1 MVDIPGYRLVGAVR
15 KTGYNLLLQA
25 RREADDQP
33 VILKTPLEPCVGPR
47 EREQYRREFAILRR
61 LEDVRGVPRP
71 YACEWSQG
79 RPVLV
84 LEQVRG
90 EPLSETV
97 GKPYEVSR
105 FLALAISLAST
116 LSDIHRHGIIHKDL
130 KPSNIIAE
138 PSGTARII
146 DFGLASLQRREHLE
160 AVSLHL
166 LEGTLAYMS
175 PEQTGRMNRTL
186 DYRTDFYSLGVTF
199 YELLTGV
206 RPFQAH
212 DTLEW
217 FHAHMAQSPRPP
229 RELVPGLPP
238 TLSELV
244 MKLLAKVAEERYQS
258 ADGLKADLERCQE
271 DLRRGAVEPF
281 TLGQKDHPSQFQPPQ
296 ALYGRE
302 AHVHTLLEGFERV
315 ARSGRPELLLVR
327 GYSGMGKSSLVNEL
341 HKPVVRRHGFLLS
354 GKFDPLQ
361 RDVPYAT
368 LAQAIG
374 GLVRQL
380 LAGSEEELAR
390 WRERLMEVWEG
401 HGQLLVD
408 LVPLLERVVG
418 RQPAVPPLTPAEVRH
433 HFHRVLLRFL
443 GVFASREHPL
453 VVFLDDL
460 QWADAASLRL
470 LQHLLTHP
478 EPPPVL
484 WLGAYRDN
492 EVGPSHPLTLVL
504 EELRK
509 ADSPLTELQLEPL
522 SLEQIQRLLADSL
535 PGAGQ
540 DVLVPLSRLLQE
552 KTGGNPFFLI
562 QLMVKLY
569 QDDLLGRT
577 SEGTWRWDAEG
588 IQARAY
594 SDNIVDFLVGRL
606 RQLPARTQ
614 HLLRLA
620 ACEGNVFSPRTLSAL
635 SDSLELAE
643 VEQGLEPALEEGLLM
658 RSRDTGQYRFLH
670 DRIQQAAESLSS
682 EQERKQTHLRI
693 GQLLLEQLPP
703 EQVRERI
710 FDVVSQLNAGAEL
723 LHEPARRH
731 HLARLNAEA
740 ARRAMASIAY
750 RPALTFLTT
759 AFTLLPD
766 DPWEA
771 DPTLAFQLKLDE
783 AACEL
788 QSTHIDRALLLVE
801 ELRPRMRTRE
811 DIVSLYVLK
820 SDILNVK
827 GDMPGATASSLE
839 CLALLGRPLPAHP
852 SPEEVK
858 AAHEQ
863 VWALLGERPIAS
875 LIDLPP
881 MTEPDIQGEMRIL
894 AALSSAFFTSK
905 QLYLVVVCRMVS
917 LTLLHGF
924 TSAAVPGYCWLGV
937 LSGAFFGRYREG
949 LALSQLAREFVERYE
964 LSTHRAAV
972 LFASQ
977 FITFWTQP
985 VPLTQELAVASLHH
999 ASQQGNLSVAGF
1011 AACSIIQNRL
1021 AMGHD
1026 LEDVHQEALS
1036 YADFIRGNN
1045 TPAPGALLML
1055 RLRLIQQLR
1064 GLSHSFD
1071 TLSGEGFDEERFEA
1085 SMEQPTHLMRCHYW
1099 LIKMRARFMSGAWP
1113 EALEAADK
1121 VAEQLMTINTTAE
1134 HLNFHLYRA
1143 LSLAGCLDPASPRPR
1158 ALEELA
1164 RHQQQLATWAELCPE
1179 TFRAPERM
1187 VAAELARVT
1196 NRPQEAIRAYEEAIH
1211 AAREGHFTQYEGMTQ
1226 ELAANFWRAAGAPA
1240 IALALVKEARA
1251 AYVRW
1256 GAQGKVR
1263 HLDARWPGLT
1273 PDRSEADT
1281 LTYSANSTRIDALS
1295 VVKAQQAISGEIV
1308 LERLVT
1314 TLLRVAIEN
1323 AGAQRGA
1330 LLLPDGDRLAVAAS
1344 SDPSSEEPPRLL
1356 PWSLIAYVR
1365 RTHEPVLLDDAA
1377 RPHPFSADAYLAASQ
1392 VRSVLCLPLMR
1403 QERFSGALYLENN
1416 LVTNAFSPERLSLLS
1431 HLVSQ
1436 AAISIENARLYADV
1450 QRAEAALRDA
1460 NDELERRV
1468 EERTR
1473 ELKEAQARLVS
1484 TAREVG
1490 MAEVASNVLHNV
1502 GNVLTSAV
1510 VNLEMMRGGVTS
1522 LRLSQLK
1529 RAVGLMLQHRDTLAD
1544 FLTRDARGRQLP
1556 DYLSALSNDLLRGQT
1571 VLLEEMDAMGKHVEH
1586 IRAIVQ
1592 VQQTYAK
1599 ASLLT
1604 EECELSQLITDA
1616 LRIQLPAL
1624 QRHGIRIT
1632 QQLEAVPKVKV
1643 DKHKVLQILINL
1655 ISNAKYALDVIPEG
1669 QRHLCVRLRAEEN
1682 RALIQLVDNGMGI
1695 APELRERLFSHG
1707 FTTRKGGHGFGLH
1720 SSALTAGLLGGRL
1733 TLESAG
1739 LGQGATATLE
1749 LPLGE
1754 ASLDALA

>member
-1 MVDIPGYRLVGAVR
+1 MVDIPGYRLVGTVR

-25 RREADDQP
+25 LREADGQP
-33 VILKTPLEPCVGPR
+33 VILKTPVEPCVGPR
-47 EREQYRREFAILRR
+47 EREQYHRELAILRR

-90 EPLSETV
+90 EPLSESA

-116 LSDIHRHGIIHKDL
+116 LSEIHRHGVIHKDI

-146 DFGLASLQRREHLE
+146 DFGLASLRRREHLE
-160 AVSLHL
+160 AVPTHL
-166 LEGTLAYMS
+166 VEGTLAYMS

-206 RPFQAH
+206 RPFQAQ
-212 DTLEW
+212 DMLEW

-229 RELVPGLPP
+229 HELVPGLPP
-238 TLSELV
+238 TLSALV

-258 ADGLKADLERCQE
+258 ADGLRADLERCQE
-271 DLRRGAVEPF
+271 DVRRGVVEPF
-281 TLGQKDHPSQFQPPQ
+281 ALGQKDHPSQFQPPQ

-315 ARSGRPELLLVR
+315 ARNGRPELLLVR
-327 GYSGMGKSSLVNEL
+327 GYSGVGKSSLVNEL
-341 HKPVVRRHGFLLS
+341 HKPVVRRHGFFLS

-418 RQPAVPPLTPAEVRH
+418 RQPAVPPLLPAEARH
-433 HFHRVLLRFL
+433 HFHRVFLRFL

-470 LQHLLTHP
+470 LRHLLTHP
-478 EPPPVL
+478 EAPPVL

-509 ADSPLTELQLEPL
+509 AGSPLTELLLEPL
-522 SLEQIQRLLADSL
+522 SLEQLQRLLADTL

-562 QLMVKLY
+562 QLMMTLH
-569 QDDLLGRT
+569 QDELLERT
-577 SEGTWRWDAEG
+577 PEGTWRWDAEG
-588 IQARAY
+588 IRSRAY

-620 ACEGNVFSPRTLSAL
+620 ACEGNAFSPRTLSAL

-658 RSRDTGQYRFLH
+658 RGRDAEQYRFLH

-682 EQERKQTHLRI
+682 EQERKQLHLRI
-693 GQLLLEQLPP
+693 GQLLLAQLPP

-750 RPALTFLTT
+750 RPALTYLTT
-759 AFTLLPD
+759 AFALLPD
-766 DPWEA
+766 DPWET

-788 QSTHIDRALLLVE
+788 QSTHFDKAMLLVE

-811 DIVSLYVLK
+811 DIVSLYELK
-820 SDILNVK
+820 SDILNAK
-827 GDMPGATASSLE
+827 GDMPGGTASSLE
-839 CLALLGRPLPAHP
+839 CLALLGSPLPAQP

-858 AAHEQ
+858 AVHEE

-881 MTEPDIQGEMRIL
+881 MTEPDMKREMRIL
-894 AALSSAFFTSK
+894 ATLSSAFFTNK

-917 LTLLHGF
+917 LTLRHGF
-924 TSAAVPGYCWLGV
+924 TNAAVMGYCWLGV

-949 LALSQLAREFVERYE
+949 LALSQLARELVERHE
-964 LSTHRAAV
+964 LTSYRATI

-977 FITFWTQP
+977 FITYWTQP
-985 VPLTQELAVASLHH
+985 VPIAQELALASRHH
-999 ASQQGNLSVAGF
+999 ACQQGHLSVASF
-1011 AACSIIQNRL
+1011 ASYSIIQNRL
-1021 AMGHD
+1021 IMGHN
-1026 LEDVHQEALS
+1026 LEAVHKEALAS
-1036 YADFIRGNN
+1036 ADFIRGNN

-1064 GLSHSFD
+1064 GLSRSFD
-1071 TLSGEGFDEERFEA
+1071 TLSAEDFDEERFEA
-1085 SMEQPTHLMRCHYW
+1085 AMEQQRTHLLRCHYW
-1099 LIKMRARFMSGAWP
+1099 LIKMKARFMCGAYP
-1113 EALEAADK
+1113 EALEATDK
-1121 VAEQLMTINTTAE
+1121 VAEQLMTINTTLE
-1134 HLNFHLYRA
+1134 HMDFHLYRA
-1143 LSLAGCLDPASPRPR
+1143 LSLVRCWELASPRPQ
-1158 ALEELA
+1158 ALEEVA
-1164 RHQQQLATWAELCPE
+1164 RLQQQLATWAEHCPE

-1196 NRPQEAIRAYEEAIH
+1196 NRPQEALRAYEEAIH
-1211 AAREGHFTQYEGMTQ
+1211 AAREGRFTHYEGMAL
-1226 ELAANFWRAAGAPA
+1226 ELAANFWRAGGAPA
-1240 IALALVKEARA
+1240 LALALAREARA
-1251 AYVRW
+1251 AYLRW

-1263 HLDARWPGLT
+1263 HLEARWPGLA
-1273 PDRSEADT
+1273 PERVDVET
-1281 LTYSANSTRIDALS
+1281 LTASTSSTRVDALS

-1330 LLLPDGDRLAVAAS
+1330 LLLPDGDTLTVAAS
-1344 SDPSSEEPPRLL
+1344 SDPSSEDTPRLL
-1356 PWSLIAYVR
+1356 PWSLLAYVR
-1365 RTHEPVLLDDAA
+1365 RTQEPVLLDDAA
-1377 RPHPFSADAYLAASQ
+1377 RPHPFSADAYLTGSP

-1403 QERFSGALYLENN
+1403 QETFSGALYLENN
-1416 LVTNAFSPERLSLLS
+1416 LVTNAFSPARLSLLG
-1431 HLVSQ
+1431 HLASQ

-1450 QRAEAALRDA
+1450 QRARTALREA
-1460 NDELERRV
+1460 NDELEHRV

-1484 TAREVG
+1484 TAREAG

-1510 VNLEMMRGGVTS
+1510 VNLELMRGGVTS

-1529 RAVGLMLQHRDTLAD
+1529 RAVNLMLEHRDTLAD
-1544 FLTRDARGRQLP
+1544 FLTGDARGRQLP
-1556 DYLSALSNDLLRGQT
+1556 DYLSALSDELLRGQT
-1571 VLLEEMDAMGKHVEH
+1571 VLLSEMEAMGQHVEH

-1604 EECELSQLITDA
+1604 EECDLSQLITDA

-1624 QRHGIRIT
+1624 QRHGVRVT
-1632 QQLEAVPKVKV
+1632 QELAAVPRVKV

-1655 ISNAKYALDVIPEG
+1655 ISNAKYALEVLPEG
-1669 QRHLCVRLRAEEN
+1669 QRHLWVRLRAEEN
-1682 RALIQLVDNGMGI
+1682 RARIQVVDNGMGI
-1695 APELRERLFSHG
+1695 APELREQLFSYG
-1707 FTTRKGGHGFGLH
+1707 FTTRKDGHGFGLH
-1720 SSALTAGLLGGRL
+1720 SSALTASLLGGHL
-1733 TLESAG
+1733 KLESAG

-1749 LPLGE
+1749 LPLE
-1754 ASLDALA
+1754 

>member
-1 MVDIPGYRLVGAVR
+1 MVDIPGYRLVGAAR

-25 RREADDQP
+25 LREADGQP

-47 EREQYRREFAILRR
+47 EHEQYRRELAILRR

-90 EPLSETV
+90 EPLSESV
-97 GKPYEVSR
+97 GKPYEVSH

-116 LSDIHRHGIIHKDL
+116 LAEIHRHGIIHKDL

-160 AVSLHL
+160 AVPTHL
-166 LEGTLAYMS
+166 IEGTLAYMS

-206 RPFQAH
+206 RPFQAQ

-238 TLSELV
+238 TLSALV

-271 DLRRGAVEPF
+271 DMRRGAVEPF

-315 ARSGRPELLLVR
+315 ARSGQPELFLVR

-341 HKPVVRRHGFLLS
+341 HKPVVRRHGFFLS

-418 RQPAVPPLTPAEVRH
+418 RQPAVPPLTPAEARH

-492 EVGPSHPLTLVL
+492 EVGPSHLLTLVL

-509 ADSPLTELQLEPL
+509 ADSRLTELQLEPL
-522 SLEQIQRLLADSL
+522 SLEQVQRLLADSL

-540 DVLVPLSRLLQE
+540 DVLVPLSRLLQA

-562 QLMVKLY
+562 QLMVTLY

-588 IQARAY
+588 IRSRAY

-620 ACEGNVFSPRTLSAL
+620 ACEGSVFSPRTLSAL
-635 SDSLELAE
+635 SESMELAE

-658 RSRDTGQYRFLH
+658 RSGDTGQYRFLH

-682 EQERKQTHLRI
+682 EQERKQLHLRI
-693 GQLLLEQLPP
+693 GQLLLEQLPA

-723 LHEPARRH
+723 LHEPTRRL

-740 ARRAMASIAY
+740 ARRAMASTAY

-766 DPWEA
+766 DPWET
-771 DPTLAFQLKLDE
+771 DPVLAFQLKLDE

-801 ELRPRMRTRE
+801 ELRPRMRTRQ

-820 SDILNVK
+820 SDILNAK
-827 GDMPGATASSLE
+827 GDMAGATASSLE

-858 AAHEQ
+858 AAHEE

-881 MTEPDIQGEMRIL
+881 MTEPDMQGEMRIL

-924 TSAAVPGYCWLGV
+924 TNAAVLGYCWLGV

-949 LALSQLAREFVERYE
+949 LALSQLAREFVERHE
-964 LSTHRAAV
+964 LSTYRAPV

-985 VPLTQELAVASLHH
+985 LPITQELARASLHH
-999 ASQQGNLSVAGF
+999 ASQQGNLSVASF
-1011 AACSIIQNRL
+1011 ATYAIIQNRL
-1021 AMGHD
+1021 AMGHG
-1026 LEDVHQEALS
+1026 LEDVHKEALS
-1036 YADFIRGNN
+1036 YADLIRGNN

-1071 TLSGEGFDEERFEA
+1071 TLSGEDFDEARFEA
-1085 SMEQPTHLMRCHYW
+1085 SMEQQPTHLLRCHYW
-1099 LIKMRARFMSGAWP
+1099 LVKMRARFMSGAWP

-1121 VAEQLMTINTTAE
+1121 VAEQLMTINTTVE

-1143 LSLAGCLDPASPRPR
+1143 LSLVGCLDPASPRQQ

-1164 RHQQQLATWAELCPE
+1164 RHQQQLATWAEYCPE

-1211 AAREGHFTQYEGMTQ
+1211 AAREGHFIQYEGMTQ
-1226 ELAANFWRAAGAPA
+1226 ELAANFWRAAGTPA
-1240 IALALVKEARA
+1240 IALALAKEARA

-1263 HLDARWPGLT
+1263 HLDARWPGLS
-1273 PDRSEADT
+1273 PERSEADT
-1281 LTYSANSTRIDALS
+1281 LTYTTNSTRVDALS

-1330 LLLPDGDRLAVAAS
+1330 LLLPDGDTLTVAAAS
-1344 SDPSSEEPPRLL
+1344 EPSSEAPPHLL
-1356 PWSLIAYVR
+1356 PWSVIAYVR

-1377 RPHPFSADAYLAASQ
+1377 RPHPFSADAYLAGSQ

-1403 QERFSGALYLENN
+1403 QERFSGVLYLENN
-1416 LVTNAFSPERLSLLS
+1416 LVTNAFNPERLSLLS
-1431 HLVSQ
+1431 HLASQ

-1450 QRAEAALRDA
+1450 QRAQAALRDA

-1529 RAVGLMLQHRDTLAD
+1529 RAVSLMLERRDTLAD
-1544 FLTRDARGRQLP
+1544 FLTGDARGRQLP
-1556 DYLSALSNDLLRGQT
+1556 DYLAALSDELLRGQT

-1624 QRHGIRIT
+1624 QRHGVRIT
-1632 QQLEAVPKVKV
+1632 QQLEAVPKVRV

-1655 ISNAKYALDVIPEG
+1655 ISNARYALDAIPEG

-1720 SSALTAGLLGGRL
+1720 SSALTANLLGGRL
-1733 TLESAG
+1733 TLESEG
-1739 LGQGATATLE
+1739 LGQGATATLV
-1749 LPLGE
+1749 LPLEEGGP
-1754 ASLDALA
+1754 SG